1 MNMDNLE
8 QLSSFLQEE
17 IFFIPEDRKAVLEKL
32 ESIAPLN
39 FPKTQIPDTGDS
51 SPEIIQEKE
60 EIYQTIEAEP
70 IPVRGKF
77 SNGILLVH
85 EESELNSELMDML
98 VKMINACGHS
108 MSEVGL
114 VSSYVLENR
123 TMDEFLA
130 LNAHVIIK
138 FGRIKHIINALP
150 AHLYEIHTEDETEYL
165 FADSLSMI
173 SEDQALKRKLWNAL
187 QKLFKLST

>member
-1 MNMDNLE
+1 MNMENLE
-8 QLSSFLQEE
+8 ELSSFLQEE
-17 IFFIPEDRKAVLEKL
+17 IFLTPEDRKSILEKL
-32 ESIAPLN
+32 DSAPITA
-39 FPKTQIPDTGDS
+39 PQKKSARS
-51 SPEIIQEKE
+51 SE
-60 EIYQTIEAEP
+60 ENIREEEENLPTIEPDP
-70 IPVRGKF
+70 IPVKGKF

-85 EESELNSELMDML
+85 EESELTPELIDML

-114 VSSYVLENR
+114 VSSDALENR
-123 TMDEFLA
+123 TLEEFLA
-130 LNAHVIIK
+130 LNAHVILK

-150 AHLYEIHTEDETEYL
+150 AHLYEVYTEEETEYL

-173 SEDQALKRKLWNAL
+173 SEDRALKSKLWNAL